1 MASTADFR
9 SHHRAPLR
17 VAAALIAW
25 ASLALSGCTAATPA
39 QRTFASPEEAVRA
52 LNDAVKAGRLDDVV
66 AIFGAEG
73 KELVDSSDAATAR
86 QNREIFVAAVAERWR
101 LEEQGA
107 DTRVLVIGNEDWPFP
122 VPLIKDGNAWRF
134 DTAAGKEEVLS
145 RRVGRNELAAI
156 RICGAYV
163 NAQHLYAAR
172 AHDGKPAGLF
182 AQSFRSDRGRQN
194 GLYWPAARGEK
205 PSPLGDLVAQAAEE
219 GTPVGQGKEPAPF
232 HGYFFK
238 IVTRQG
244 AAAPGGARDYIANGG
259 MSGGFALVAW
269 PAQYDV
275 TGVMTFVV
283 NQDGSVRQKDLGP
296 DTASAARALGDYNPD
311 DTWSAAAGASRQ

>member
-1 MASTADFR
+1 VASTAHFR
-9 SHHRAPLR
+9 SHHRAHLR
-17 VAAALIAW
+17 VVAALIAW
-25 ASLALSGCTAATPA
+25 ASLALSGCTAATPS

-66 AIFGAEG
+66 AIFGPEG

-86 QNREIFVAAVAERWR
+86 QNREVFVAAVAERWR

-107 DTRVLVIGNEDWPFP
+107 TTRVLVIGNEDWPFP
-122 VPLIKDGNAWRF
+122 VPLIKDGTAWRF

-205 PSPLGDLVAQAAEE
+205 PSPLGDLVAQAAQE

-244 AAAPGGARDYIANGG
+244 AAAPGGARDYVVGG
-259 MSGGFALVAW
+259 AMSGGFALVAW

-275 TGVMTFVV
+275 TGVMTFIV

-296 DTASAARALGDYNPD
+296 DTAGAARALGDYNPD
-311 DTWSAAAGASRQ
+311 DTWSAAASASRQ